1 MVCGLELRV
10 LITRSSLDFG
20 AVQVGTTAPSQ
31 TVTVTNIGLSP
42 AVMSGAGGGVGS
54 PLSGFQS
61 CQGNTL
67 NPGASCQ
74 MVDRIT
80 PTSAGAANP
89 ASSRDLKGKKFSLAL
104 TDTGVGPQFL
114 ITQTSVDFGPVNIGW
129 ASPKQT
135 VTVTNIGASAVVMSG
150 AGGGVSSPFSG
161 FQGCQGKT
169 LSPGASCQMVYSFT
183 PTAAGPASTTSSGD
197 GNGQTFNITLTPNRV
212 SPCLIT

>member
-1 MVCGLELRV
+1 MSRTSVVCGP
-10 LITRSSLDFG
+10 
-20 AVQVGTTAPSQ
+20 VQVGSTAP
-31 TVTVTNIGLSP
+31 N
-42 AVMSGAGGGVGS
+42 
-54 PLSGFQS
+54 
-61 CQGNTL
+61 
-67 NPGASCQ
+67 
-74 MVDRIT
+74 
-80 PTSAGAANP
+80 
-89 ASSRDLKGKKFSLAL
+89 
-104 TDTGVGPQFL
+104 
-114 ITQTSVDFGPVNIGW
+114 
-129 ASPKQT
+129 QT